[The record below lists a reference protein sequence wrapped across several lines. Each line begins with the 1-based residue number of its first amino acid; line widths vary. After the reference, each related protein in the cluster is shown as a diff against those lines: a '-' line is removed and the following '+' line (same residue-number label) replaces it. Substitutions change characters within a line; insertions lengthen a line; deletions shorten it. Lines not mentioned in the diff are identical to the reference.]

1 MLSTENESQILKL
14 SNKAR
19 QISPQ
24 TTHFSNQGSG
34 TATKLTSKVQRHAY
48 SWHTQPA
55 LTGTGKNPQ
64 WQDILIQ
71 LAMMC

>member
-24 TTHFSNQGSG
+24 TTHFSNQGYSG
-34 TATKLTSKVQRHAY
+34 
-48 SWHTQPA
+48 HTQPA

>member
-1 MLSTENESQILKL
+1 MLSTENESQILKM

-24 TTHFSNQGSG
+24 SVKDLK
-34 TATKLTSKVQRHAY
+34 AQRHAY
-48 SWHTQPA
+48 SGHTQPA
-55 LTGTGKNPQ
+55 LTGTGKHPQ